1 MGHREEARALLER
14 ASALPSPQPV
24 VWARLGELAV
34 AEGRHAEAVELLSA
48 VLDAVPQ
55 ATRLHHAL
63 GLAYRGLGDMERA
76 RHHLALRGEIGLA
89 PEDPLM
95 AELAT
100 LQVGERVHLLRGR
113 AAFRVGNFADA
124 AAEFRGAVDARP
136 ESVRARINLSAA
148 LAGLGDVGGATR
160 ELERAVALD
169 PGNPTARFNLA
180 ILLASAGEHRLAVIH
195 FAAAT
200 AARPEDEEAWLGE
213 AASWIALRD
222 FGRAA
227 DRLALAGGT
236 LPESGRIALGL
247 ARLLAAAPEVAV
259 RDGERALDL
268 AQRVFDAQRS
278 ADHAVVVSLALRELG
293 RCDAAR
299 EWLEGLIAQGEASGD
314 VATLRVERARLG
326 ETTPCRP

>member
-1 MGHREEARALLER
+1 
-14 ASALPSPQPV
+14 
-24 VWARLGELAV
+24 
-34 AEGRHAEAVELLSA
+34 
-48 VLDAVPQ
+48 
-55 ATRLHHAL
+55 
-63 GLAYRGLGDMERA
+63 
-76 RHHLALRGEIGLA
+76 
-89 PEDPLM
+89 
-95 AELAT
+95 
-100 LQVGERVHLLRGR
+100 
-113 AAFRVGNFADA
+113 
-124 AAEFRGAVDARP
+124 
-136 ESVRARINLSAA
+136 

-314 VATLRVERARLG
+314 VATLRAERARLG